1 MQDRC
6 PESLSLTI
14 TETGLFVGL
23 ESTPGG
29 AKKASECRSKDGFS
43 RYWMQSA
50 TKSEKTYLAS
60 LVMTETTNNT
70 GLVFPTEIVATR
82 GNTLPIRI
90 VRLDLR
96 LGSDPE

>member
-1 MQDRC
+1 
-6 PESLSLTI
+6 
-14 TETGLFVGL
+14 
-23 ESTPGG
+23 
-29 AKKASECRSKDGFS
+29 
-43 RYWMQSA
+43 
-50 TKSEKTYLAS
+50 
-60 LVMTETTNNT
+60 MTETTNNT